1 VSEKESLNKLS
12 VAVDKYIRPITF
24 PVAVKFQNKKV
35 AFPGKSKRPLNDIGN
50 PIALCQGVTLARRLG
65 WSMVLGKEDHGC
77 PVGLIVL
84 GYYSPEKL
92 LEGDIAYPYYAENVE
107 IGRVMEQSG
116 KFLPMNSI
124 EEIWISPL
132 HKAEFQPD
140 IVLVYGNAAQ
150 VARMAQGANYSTGK
164 GVDSKTF
171 GRMACSSYLART
183 YVEQECSLVVPS
195 GGERV
200 FANTMDD
207 ELIFSIPA
215 TCFKQVSIGIE
226 AVHREGLSRFPTYF
240 YGMSMKPE
248 FPSKYLSLLE

>member
-1 VSEKESLNKLS
+1 MAEKESLNKLS
-12 VAVDKYIRPITF
+12 AAINKYIRPSTF
-24 PVAVKFQNKKV
+24 PTAVKFSKEKD
-35 AFPGKSKRPLNDIGN
+35 AFHGKHKRPISDIGN

-65 WSMVLGKEDHGC
+65 WSMVFGKEDHGC

-84 GYYSPEKL
+84 GYHSPKKL
-92 LEGDIAYPYYAENVE
+92 LAGDIAYPYYAETPE

-116 KFLPMNSI
+116 KFLPMKSV

-132 HKAEFQPD
+132 DKAEFQPD
-140 IVLVYGNAAQ
+140 LVLIYGNAAQ
-150 VARMAQGANYSTGK
+150 VARMAQGANYCTGK

-183 YVEQECSLVVPS
+183 YLEQECSLVVPS

-207 ELIFSIPA
+207 ELIFSIPSKY
-215 TCFKQVSIGIE
+215 FKDVAAGIE
-226 AVHREGLSRFPTYF
+226 AVHKEGLSRFPTYF
-240 YGMSMKPE
+240 YGMSMMPK
-248 FPSKYLSLLE
+248 FPAKYLSLLD